1 MNVQAPQAVVVM
13 GVAGSGK
20 TTIATLLAARIGG
33 DFVDA
38 DDLHPAENVAKM
50 ATGTPLTDDDRWPWL
65 AEVGTVIR
73 EHLAAGRPVVVACSA
88 LRRLYREAIIAS
100 AGAPVRFAHLDRS
113 YELIAARMAARAGH
127 FMPTGLLDSQF
138 ATLEPLEPDE
148 PGFAVAIDGSPDA
161 TAEAIAFRLDD
172 ARKASPA

>member
-1 MNVQAPQAVVVM
+1 M

-20 TTIATLLAARIGG
+20 TTIAALLAARIGG
-33 DFVDA
+33 DVVDA
-38 DDLHPAENVAKM
+38 DDLHPATNVAKM
-50 ATGTPLTDDDRWPWL
+50 AAGTPLTDDDRWPWL
-65 AEVGTVIR
+65 AEVGAAIR
-73 EHLAAGRPVVVACSA
+73 KRLAAGRPVVVACSA
-88 LRRLYREAIIAS
+88 LRRVYRESIT
-100 AGAPVRFAHLDRS
+100 AGAGTPVQFAHLDGAH
-113 YELIAARMAARAGH
+113 ELIAARMAARAGH

-161 TAEAIAFRLDD
+161 TAEAIASRLDD